1 MSKFKVLWIDDQT
14 QKCKRDSRSVKKII
28 ESMGFEPD
36 IKFEDDI
43 SRYSLNDP
51 NGVLNKAIRAR
62 DVDLF
67 VIDYNLK
74 NDIFG
79 SDIIREIRN
88 DNDIYTDI
96 VFYSSDTKS
105 LVDAIKNS
113 FDASSIMDFCDGV
126 YVVPLGDEFLTKI
139 QYVITKIIKSWYN
152 VHSIRGVLLSKA
164 SKFEQMVSDIIAE
177 NYHPCLST
185 IKSELEK
192 KGVNVTRSTCG
203 KWEKVGESD
212 DPVSYI
218 LHDPI
223 NFNWSVKKLILKI
236 LVDKN
241 VIALPNWDALEQIFS
256 LRNDFAHNPI
266 HLRDGKLVL
275 TKNGQDVLYGE
286 SDIATIRAALT
297 LVEGDLIAQAS
308 HPDEDGMAAFD
319 VKKELCAV

>member
-14 QKCKRDSRSVKKII
+14 QKCKRDSKSVKRII

-36 IKFEDDI
+36 IKFEDNI
-43 SRYSLNDP
+43 SQYSLNDP

-62 DVDLF
+62 DIDLF

-139 QYVITKIIKSWYN
+139 QYIITKIIKSWYN

-164 SKFEQMVSDIIAE
+164 SKFEQMVSDIIAK
-177 NYHPCLST
+177 NYYPCLST

-192 KGVNVTRSTCG
+192 KGINVTRSTCG
-203 KWEKVGESD
+203 KWKRVSETD

-218 LHDPI
+218 LQDPI

-241 VIALPNWDALEQIFS
+241 IIALPNWESLEQIFS
-256 LRNDFAHNPI
+256 WRNDFAHNPI

-275 TKNGQDVLYGE
+275 TKNGQDVLYE
-286 SDIATIRAALT
+286 ENDIATIRDTLT
-297 LVEGDLIAQAS
+297 LVEGELIAQAS
-308 HPDEDGMAAFD
+308 HQDEDGMTVID
-319 VKKELCAV
+319 VKKELSAV

>member
-14 QKCKRDSRSVKKII
+14 QKCKRDAKSVEKII

-36 IKFEDDI
+36 ISFEDDI

-51 NGVLNKAIRAR
+51 NGTLNKAIRAR

-74 NDIFG
+74 NDVFG
-79 SDIIREIRN
+79 SDIIQEIRN

-96 VFYSSDTKS
+96 IFYSSDTKS
-105 LVDAIKNS
+105 LVDAVKNS

-126 YVVPLGDEFLTKI
+126 YVVPLGDEFLMKI

-164 SKFEQMVSDIIAE
+164 SKFEQMVSVIISD
-177 NYHPCLST
+177 NYHTCLSA
-185 IKSELEK
+185 IKGELGK
-192 KGVNVTRSTCG
+192 KGTNVTTSTCN
-203 KWEKVGESD
+203 KWKKVNEAD
-212 DPVSYI
+212 DPVPYI
-218 LHDPI
+218 LNDPI
-223 NFNWSVKKLILKI
+223 NFNWTVKKLMLKI

-241 VIALPNWDALEQIFS
+241 IISLPCWEQLEWIFS

-275 TKNGQDVLYGE
+275 TKNGQDIHFGE
-286 SDIATIRAALT
+286 SDVEDIRTALT
-297 LVEGDLIAQAS
+297 LVESDLMAQVS
-308 HPDEDGMAAFD
+308 DKDNEGITI
-319 VKKELCAV
+319 VEIEKELCVV